1 MSGKIYL
8 IPNTLG
14 DSETTNVFPELNF
27 AIIRNI
33 KHFIVED
40 VRTAR
45 RFLKKMDKE
54 IDIDTLTFYTLNKHT
69 SPEEISTYLAPALS
83 GADMGVISEAGCP
96 CIADPGAE
104 IVRIAQKK
112 GLRSIPLVGPSSI
125 LMGLMASGF
134 NGQSFAFVGYLPIED
149 AERTNRIK
157 SLEKRA
163 KIERQSQIFI
173 ETPYRNIKMMESLLS
188 TLQTNTLVCVACDVT
203 LETEMII
210 TKTVGEWKKKPL
222 PDINKRPTVFII
234 YC

>member
-14 DSETTNVFPELNF
+14 ESETKSVFPELNF
-27 AIIRNI
+27 AIVKSI

-69 SPEEISTYLAPALS
+69 SPEEISTYLAPALAGS
-83 GADMGVISEAGCP
+83 NMGVISEAGCP

-104 IVRIAQKK
+104 IVKIAQKK

-149 AERTNRIK
+149 GDRTNRIK

-188 TLQTNTLVCVACDVT
+188 TLQANTLVCVACDVT

-210 TKTVGEWKKKPL
+210 TKTVAEWKKKPL
-222 PDINKRPTVFII
+222 PEINKRPTVFII

>member
-14 DSETTNVFPELNF
+14 ESETKSVFPELNF
-27 AIIRNI
+27 AIIRSI

-69 SPEEISTYLAPALS
+69 SPEEISTYLAPALA

-104 IVRIAQKK
+104 IVKIAQKK
-112 GLRSIPLVGPSSI
+112 GLKSIPLVGPSSI

-149 AERTNRIK
+149 GDRINRIK

-163 KIERQSQIFI
+163 KIEHQSQIFI

-188 TLQTNTLVCVACDVT
+188 TLQPNTLVCVACDVT
-203 LETEMII
+203 LESEMIV
-210 TKTVGEWKKKPL
+210 TKTVSEWKKKPL
-222 PDINKRPTVFII
+222 PEINKRPTVFII

>member
-14 DSETTNVFPELNF
+14 ESETRSVFPELNF
-27 AIIRNI
+27 AIVKSI

-69 SPEEISTYLAPALS
+69 SPEEISTYLAPALAGS
-83 GADMGVISEAGCP
+83 NMGVISEAGCP

-104 IVRIAQKK
+104 IVKIAQKK

-149 AERTNRIK
+149 GDRTNRIK

-163 KIERQSQIFI
+163 KIEHQSQIFI

-188 TLQTNTLVCVACDVT
+188 TLQANTLVCVACDVT

-210 TKTVGEWKKKPL
+210 TKTVAEWKKKPL
-222 PDINKRPTVFII
+222 PEINKRPTVFII